1 MSNEKDEEFVN
12 NGSENHHHDHEVG
25 HDHDG
30 CDCGHDHHDSIK
42 LEFDDGEELDCPI
55 LELFEIEG
63 QEYIALLHPVEE
75 TALLYR
81 FEDNGDGTID
91 LTSIEDDEEYEL
103 VSETFI
109 SFLEDEDDEE

>member
-1 MSNEKDEEFVN
+1 MSNEKDENFVN
-12 NGSENHHHDHEVG
+12 NENEHHHHDHECN
-25 HDHDG
+25 DHDG
-30 CDCGHDHHDSIK
+30 CDCGHEHESIT
-42 LEFDDGEELDCPI
+42 LEFDDGEVLDCPI
-55 LELFEIEG
+55 IELFEIEG

-81 FEDNGDGTID
+81 FEDNEDGTIE

-109 SFLEDEDDEE
+109 SFMEEEEDDEE